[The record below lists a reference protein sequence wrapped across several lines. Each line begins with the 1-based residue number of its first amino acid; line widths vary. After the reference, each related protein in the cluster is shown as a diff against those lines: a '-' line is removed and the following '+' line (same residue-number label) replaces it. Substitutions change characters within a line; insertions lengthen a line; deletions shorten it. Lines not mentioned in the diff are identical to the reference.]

1 MSTWTIVA
9 IVLVLLVVL
18 ASMRIPDW
26 NPGIASAAV
35 VRNRIAVVVAAT
47 DAKCAA
53 QHVSSIVEAAKTPDR
68 LVIIIAHAPQAND
81 TDCLLETR
89 RALGEVTNYVLA
101 ASIEIRVSIFPQKT
115 STSSMLLQVAEW
127 VQHTETLVAFTI
139 ARRPVVMT
147 RYWDALVATDLAMC
161 MSKRAIGNPG
171 VALQIAPAPTP
182 SFAIIHRNNRTLN
195 WQPFYNPPYNPL
207 PTIAVSPA
215 GMLVVH
221 GDDWRRPPWAKS
233 ESSRVA
239 ESNHPCA
246 FWSTVCTSIGLRLY
260 TSGTACASCENS
272 ENSAYTRTTEE
283 TWYPSSQAALNAKK
297 KWEHAYATSGLA
309 HYGLL
314 HEATSAERRF
324 KWGSSDQQGAVQ
336 I

>member
-26 NPGIASAAV
+26 KPGIASAV

-68 LVIIIAHAPQAND
+68 LVIIIAHAPPAND

-89 RALGEVTNYVLA
+89 RALGEVTNSVLA
-101 ASIEIRVSIFPQKT
+101 ASLEIRVSIFPQQT
-115 STSSMLLQVAEW
+115 SMSSMLLQAAEW
-127 VQHTETLVAFTI
+127 VQHTETLIAFTI
-139 ARRPVVMT
+139 AQRPVVMT
-147 RYWDALVATDLAMC
+147 RYWDALVATDLAVC
-161 MSKRAIGNPG
+161 MRKPLVGNSG
-171 VALQIAPAPTP
+171 VALQIAPAPKP
-182 SFAIIHRNNRTLN
+182 SFAIIHRNNRTLY
-195 WQPFYNPPYNPL
+195 WQPFYNPPYEPL
-207 PTIAVSPA
+207 PTIAVSPV

-221 GDDWRRPPWAKS
+221 GDDWRRPLWAKS
-233 ESSRVA
+233 ESSRVVQ
-239 ESNHPCA
+239 SNHPCV

-260 TSGTACASCENS
+260 TSGTVCASCENS
-272 ENSAYTRTTEE
+272 ADTRTTE
-283 TWYPSSQAALNAKK
+283 TWWYPSSPAALNAKT
-297 KWEHAYATSGLA
+297 KWEHVYATSNLA

-324 KWGSSDQQGAVQ
+324 KWGSSDQQAAVQ